1 MSGRVYLV
9 GAGCGGP
16 ELLTLRAA
24 ELLRRCGCVVYDDLI
39 DPAILDLAP
48 AGAERIYMGKR
59 SGRHSAAQA
68 EISALLAEKAQ
79 EHSLVV
85 RLKGGDPFVF
95 GRGGEELL
103 ALRAA
108 GVSCETVPGISSA
121 IAIPELAGIPVTHRG
136 MSRSFHVVTA
146 HSASTG
152 DTLPDNLDALAR
164 TGGTLVFLMGLS
176 ALGELCRRLISA
188 GMNPDTPAAVVS
200 GGNSP
205 HPADVRG
212 TLADI
217 AELAANVQAPAVIV
231 VGAVA
236 GLALTGGELPLSG
249 VRVALTG
256 TDSMQRRLRP
266 LFAEAGAR
274 VFSAARSRVVP
285 LEAGRLSHGL
295 DGAGWVVLTS
305 VNGVE
310 EFFRRLGTEGFDLRR
325 LGSRRF
331 AVIGRATGAALRSHG
346 IIPDLCPERQT
357 SAGLASALLEAAEAG
372 ADIRLYRSALAGR
385 ELPDAL
391 AGRFAVTDTPVYTV
405 ETELVSNTA
414 ADYVVF
420 SSAGGVR
427 AYFEA
432 GGNIGGAVCVSIG
445 PVTSTALQGFSVP
458 FLEASDIS
466 AEGILS
472 AVLTHRAK
480 CV

>member
-24 ELLRRCGCVVYDDLI
+24 ELLRRCSCVVYDDLI
-39 DPAILDLAP
+39 DPAILDLAG
-48 AGAERIYMGKR
+48 AEAERIYMGKR
-59 SGRHSAAQA
+59 SGRHNAAQA
-68 EISALLAEKAQ
+68 EISALLVEKAQ
-79 EHSLVV
+79 EYSLVV

-108 GVSCETVPGISSA
+108 GVVCEVVPGISSA

-136 MSRSFHVVTA
+136 LSRSFHVVTA
-146 HSASTG
+146 HSAATG
-152 DTLPDNLDALAR
+152 DTLPENLDALAR

-176 ALGELCRRLISA
+176 ALGELSRRLIAA
-188 GMNPDTPAAVVS
+188 GMSPDTPAAVVS

-217 AELAANVQAPAVIV
+217 AERAAEVEAPAVIV

-236 GLALTGGELPLSG
+236 ELSLADTSLPLSG

-256 TDSMQRRLRP
+256 TDAVQSKLRA
-266 LFAEAGAR
+266 LFSAAGAR
-274 VFSAARSRVVP
+274 VFSAARSRVAPQAARVS
-285 LEAGRLSHGL
+285 EGL

-305 VNGVE
+305 ANGVE
-310 EFFRRLGTEGFDLRR
+310 EFFRRLAAEGFDLRR

-331 AVIGRATGAALRSHG
+331 AVIGRATGAALRAHG

-357 SAGLASALLEAAEAG
+357 SAGLAEALLETAEPG
-372 ADIRLYRSALAGR
+372 ADVRLYRSALAAR
-385 ELPDAL
+385 ELPEAL
-391 AGRFAVTDTPVYTV
+391 AGRFSVTDTPIYTV
-405 ETELVSNTA
+405 ETRLVSDAA

-420 SSAGGVR
+420 SSAGGAR
-427 AYFEA
+427 AYLAA
-432 GGNIGGAVCVSIG
+432 GGKTGGAVCVSIG
-445 PVTSTALQGFSVP
+445 PVTTAALREFALP
-458 FLEASDIS
+458 TLESPDIS
-466 AEGILS
+466 AEGILT
-472 AVLTHRAK
+472 AVLKHRAQR
-480 CV
+480 V

>member
-24 ELLRRCGCVVYDDLI
+24 ELLRECGCVVYDDLI
-39 DPAILDLAP
+39 DPAILDLAG
-48 AGAERIYMGKR
+48 AEAERIYMGKR

-68 EISALLAEKAQ
+68 EISALLIEKAQ
-79 EHSLVV
+79 EYSLVV

-108 GVSCETVPGISSA
+108 GVHCETVPGISSA

-136 MSRSFHVVTA
+136 LSRSLHVVTA
-146 HSASTG
+146 HSAATG
-152 DTLPDNLDALAR
+152 NTLPEHLDALAR

-176 ALGELCRRLISA
+176 ALGELSRRLIAA
-188 GMNPDTPAAVVS
+188 GMSPDTPAAVVS

-212 TLADI
+212 TLANI
-217 AELAANVQAPAVIV
+217 AERAAKVEAPAVIV

-236 GLALTGGELPLSG
+236 ELSLSDASLPLSG

-256 TDSMQRRLRP
+256 TDAVQSKLRA
-266 LFAEAGAR
+266 LFSAAGAR

-285 LEAGRLSHGL
+285 LSARVSDGL
-295 DGAGWVVLTS
+295 DVKGWVVLTS
-305 VNGVE
+305 ANGVE
-310 EFFRRLGTEGFDLRR
+310 EFFRRLAEEGFDLRR
-325 LGSRRF
+325 LSSRRF

-357 SAGLASALLEAAEAG
+357 SAGLAEALLEAAEPG
-372 ADIRLYRSALAGR
+372 ADVRLYRSALATC
-385 ELPDAL
+385 ELPEAL
-391 AGRFAVTDTPVYTV
+391 SGRFSVTDTPIYTV
-405 ETELVSNTA
+405 ETGLVSDTE
-414 ADYVVF
+414 ADYLVF

-427 AYFEA
+427 EFFAA
-432 GGNIGGAVCVSIG
+432 GGKVGSAECVSIG
-445 PVTSTALQGFSVP
+445 PVTSAALREFSVP
-458 FLEASDIS
+458 VLEAPDIS

-472 AVLTHRAK
+472 AVLSDHCAKRA
-480 CV
+480 